1 MEKLIQDFL
10 AYLTVEKGLARNT
23 LESYARDL
31 GKYAAFLKRQG
42 VANPAEV
49 DRRAIK
55 ELPKH
60 LHGTGLSNASVART
74 LVSIKGLHR
83 FMLAE
88 GLSDKDPTEMLESPR
103 RGLRLPKAMSPA
115 EVEALI
121 AAPGE
126 DSPEGVRDRAMLEV
140 LYAAGLRASELVTL
154 RPSDADFQVGYIKAF
169 GKGSKARAVPLG
181 EAALEWLRRYV
192 DEARPAILGG
202 RASHSLFVTRRGGPM
217 TRQGFWKLIK
227 RYAKAAGIKR
237 EITPHMLRHSFATHL
252 LENGADLRSVQM
264 MLGHADIA
272 TTQIYTH
279 VEAARLKKLHSEKH
293 PRG

>member
-1 MEKLIQDFL
+1 MDKLIENFL
-10 AYLTVEKGLARNT
+10 AYLAVEKGLSRNT
-23 LESYARDL
+23 LESYGRDL
-31 GKYAAFLKRQG
+31 SKYAAFLKKRG
-42 VANPAEV
+42 MSGPDDV

-55 ELPKH
+55 ELPKY
-60 LHGTGLSNASVART
+60 LHALGLSNASVART

-88 GLSDKDPTEMLESPR
+88 GLAGTDPTEMLESPK
-103 RGLRLPKAMSPA
+103 RGLRLPKAMSSA
-115 EVEALI
+115 EVESLLSS
-121 AAPGE
+121 PKVS
-126 DSPEGVRDRAMLEV
+126 SPEGVRDRAMLEV
-140 LYAAGLRASELVTL
+140 LYAAGLRASEIIALKPQDV
-154 RPSDADFQVGYIKAF
+154 DFQVGFIKTL

-181 EAALEWLRRYV
+181 QTALDWLRHYI
-192 DEARPAILGG
+192 DEARPAILKG
-202 RASHSLFVTRRGGPM
+202 RKSNSLFVTRRGGAM

-227 RYAKAAGIKR
+227 KYARLAGINR

-264 MLGHADIA
+264 MLGHADIS

-279 VEAARLKKLHSEKH
+279 VEAARMKKLHKQHH

>member
-1 MEKLIQDFL
+1 MDKLIEDFL
-10 AYLTVEKGLARNT
+10 AYVAVEKGLARNT

-31 GKYAAFLKRQG
+31 GKYASFLKRQG
-42 VANPAEV
+42 VESPTAV
-49 DRRAIK
+49 DRRTIK
-55 ELPKH
+55 ELPKY
-60 LHGTGLSNASVART
+60 LHDTGLSNASVART

-88 GLSDKDPTEMLESPR
+88 GLSITDPTEMLESPK
-103 RGLRLPKAMSPA
+103 RGLRLPKAMSFA
-115 EVEALI
+115 DVEALL
-121 AAPGE
+121 AAPADKTPE
-126 DSPEGVRDRAMLEV
+126 DVRDRAMLET
-140 LYAAGLRASELVTL
+140 LYAAGLRASEIVTL
-154 RPSDADFQVGYIKAF
+154 KPSDVDFQVGYIKAF
-169 GKGSKARAVPLG
+169 GKGSKGRAVPLG
-181 EAALEWLRRYV
+181 EDALDWLRRYIE
-192 DEARPAILGG
+192 EARPAILKG
-202 RASHSLFVTRRGGPM
+202 RTSHALFVTRRGGPM

-227 RYAKAAGIKR
+227 KYARAAGIKR

-279 VEAARLKKLHSEKH
+279 VEAARLKKLHSENH